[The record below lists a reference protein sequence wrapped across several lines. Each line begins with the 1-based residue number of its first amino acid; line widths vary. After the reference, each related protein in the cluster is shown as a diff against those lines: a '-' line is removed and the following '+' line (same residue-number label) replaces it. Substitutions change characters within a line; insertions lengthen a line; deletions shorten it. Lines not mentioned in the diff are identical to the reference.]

1 MRNEIM
7 ITIKEIL
14 DIEKNGRNTI
24 KEERELNEIC
34 SCVDSLTGIF
44 EGTKRAESAISGLSG
59 KYIDE
64 LKRAINTMK
73 VYEKKALNEEE
84 MSDAAVRI
92 LLYDVQK
99 YLKSSYKALTESKR
113 EYKLMNKENIAK
125 AYGSLIYEQYNIA
138 NNHGIYLDDVITDE
152 VLYEQ
157 VSDDM
162 AKIVNEVL

>member
-1 MRNEIM
+1 M

-14 DIEKNGRNTI
+14 DIEMNGKNTI

-59 KYIDE
+59 KYVDE
-64 LKRAINTMK
+64 LKRAISTMK

-84 MSDAAVRI
+84 MSDSAARI

-99 YLKSSYKALTESKR
+99 YLQNSYKALTESKR
-113 EYKLMNKENIAK
+113 EYKLMNKENIAR
-125 AYGSLIYEQYNIA
+125 AYSSIIFEQLSIA
-138 NNHGIYLDDVITDE
+138 KERGIYLDNIISDE
-152 VLYEQ
+152 ALYEQ